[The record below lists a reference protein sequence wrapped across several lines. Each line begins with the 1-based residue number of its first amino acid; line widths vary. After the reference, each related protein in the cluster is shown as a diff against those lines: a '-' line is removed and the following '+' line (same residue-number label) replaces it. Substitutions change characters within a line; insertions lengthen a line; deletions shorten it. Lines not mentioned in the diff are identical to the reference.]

1 MQIELTSEQRA
12 LVLQL
17 VEAALREIGPEIR
30 HTMTSTYKDALK
42 QERRAL
48 RSLEGL
54 FAEKASGLSDK
65 NREETP
71 GLVGSP

>member
-1 MQIELTSEQRA
+1 MKVELTSEQQT

-48 RSLEGL
+48 RSLQNL
-54 FAEKASGLSDK
+54 FGGPEAELSGIEKGATS
-65 NREETP
+65 
-71 GLVGSP
+71 GLVGTP